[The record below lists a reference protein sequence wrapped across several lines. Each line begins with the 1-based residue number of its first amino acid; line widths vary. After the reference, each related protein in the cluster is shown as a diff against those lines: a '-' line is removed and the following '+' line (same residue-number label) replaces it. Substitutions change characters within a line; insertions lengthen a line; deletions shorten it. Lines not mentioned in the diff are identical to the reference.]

1 MTAFAQYSATA
12 LPRYPWDE
20 VTFIS
25 AAVYQPGAIIQLADG
40 RAAVFTGLEANAIG
54 DPVTFKAAGVY
65 EVVSAS
71 ATTFAIGA
79 QVNWD
84 AVGVAAVA
92 KGNGSF
98 YLGAAVQAK
107 VAGDVTVLVA
117 LNLPTLPSS

>member
-1 MTAFAQYSATA
+1 MTAFPQYSATA

-20 VTFIS
+20 VTFVS
-25 AAVYQPGAIIQLADG
+25 TAVYQPGAIVQLADG
-40 RAAVFTGLEANAIG
+40 RAAVYTGLEANAIG
-54 DPVTFKAAGVY
+54 DPVTFKTQGVF

-71 ATTFAIGA
+71 ATTFSSGA

-84 AVGVAAVA
+84 AVGAAAVA
-92 KGNGSF
+92 KSSGSF

-107 VAGDVTVLVA
+107 VAGTTSVLVA